1 MSGKIP
7 TSLAALPLGPD
18 VEVIAHDPNG
28 LVALAKP
35 EGVLSHPNDAKDRAR
50 SLLTAPYTLEGE
62 YYDCGLVDGVK
73 QRLYLLNRLDS
84 GTSGVILAALSEPLA
99 RDVRDQ
105 FKRRRIQK
113 TYHAVVFGS
122 PAPPV
127 QVWRDRLAV
136 QKKGGVIRTE
146 ASGNIPSEAKVQVIR
161 IQPGNPPV
169 ALIRLEPRTGR
180 SHQLRVQCAQRHLP
194 IAGDAT
200 YGDFRLNREFS
211 RRTGWK
217 RLFLHSSETTF
228 EYEWAGKTWR
238 FSAQAALPDAFQD
251 VLKAMGGRLR

>member
-1 MSGKIP
+1 MNGKIP
-7 TSLAALPLGPD
+7 AALAALPLGPD
-18 VEVIAHDPNG
+18 VAVIAHDSNG
-28 LVALAKP
+28 LVAFAKP
-35 EGVLSHPNDAKDRAR
+35 EGVLSHPNEARDRAR

-62 YYDCGLVDGVK
+62 YYDCGMSGGAGS
-73 QRLYLLNRLDS
+73 RLYLLNRLDS

-105 FKRRRIQK
+105 FKRRRIRK
-113 TYHAVVFGS
+113 KYHALVFGS

-146 ASGNIPSEAKVQVIR
+146 GSGNVPSEAKLQVIR

-169 ALIRLEPRTGR
+169 ALVQLEPRTGR

-194 IAGDAT
+194 IVGDAT
-200 YGDFRLNREFS
+200 YGDFRLNREFA
-211 RRTGWK
+211 RLTGWK
-217 RLFLHSSETTF
+217 RLFLHSSETAF
-228 EYEWAGKTWR
+228 DYEWAGKTCR
-238 FSAQAALPDAFQD
+238 FSAQAPLPDVFQD
-251 VLKAMGGRLR
+251 VLKAMGGRRR